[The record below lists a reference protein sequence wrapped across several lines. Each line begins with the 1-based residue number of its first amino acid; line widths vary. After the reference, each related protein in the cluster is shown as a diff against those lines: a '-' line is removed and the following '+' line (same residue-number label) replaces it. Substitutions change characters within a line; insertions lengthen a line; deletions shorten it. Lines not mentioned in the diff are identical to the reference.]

1 MLTPNQTRIGLLGA
15 CLAGALAAAAPSP
28 AATPTAEGLLIVD
41 CLLPG
46 RVQRLGTQSTYVT
59 ARRAAKLTAS
69 ECGIRGGEYTAADRA
84 SLASATRIW
93 LPLARAGDV
102 EAQTNLGEIFEK
114 GMGGAPQPDL
124 AVQWYQLAA
133 DQGGIRAQI
142 NLGAL
147 YERGEGVPRDPA
159 KAAELYRRASGLAA
173 AQVAYVPVEEVA
185 SLRAER
191 DTLARQLETE
201 RAERGRLEA
210 ELEALRNRLSR
221 ERSAVE
227 AGRQALETARKELA
241 ARTEAYDVQARRAAD
256 TSQLDALRRELDAQ
270 RRTVDARD
278 AELRLARAAVAD
290 LEGQTGALQR
300 RLEGAEARRVAEVSA
315 AQADT
320 EAVRAQL
327 AALEDRLRAAETQ
340 QASAKARTT
349 AQASEVERLRR
360 DLSAAAE
367 AARTKRAALEKRVQ
381 AAEAD
386 RAGGQARTAT
396 QAAELDRLR
405 RELAAAQ
412 DAAAARRIELEAQL
426 KARETEL
433 AEGRARQNDLQAAV
447 TRLEG
452 EAKALRDAAARVPAT
467 ARGGGGLE
475 RVSPTDFAFGRY
487 HALIIGNNDYQHLQ
501 DLETAVHDA
510 RSVED
515 VLRRRYGFKTT
526 LLINANRYELLS
538 ALNKL
543 RETLNDGDNLLIYYA
558 GHGELDRVN
567 NRGHWLPVDAE
578 TNSSANWV
586 SSIQITDVLNAMTA
600 KQVLL
605 VADSCYSGVLTRAAI
620 ARLDAGMSDE
630 ERLRWLK
637 AMATKRA
644 RVVLTSGGVQP
655 VLDGGGG
662 DHSVFAKAF
671 LAALEENQGVLESQR
686 LAQAVIQR
694 VTVTDAAASIDQ
706 VPVYAPIRF
715 AGHEA
720 GDFFFV
726 ARN

>member
-1 MLTPNQTRIGLLGA
+1 MI
-15 CLAGALAAAAPSP
+15 GALSLTALAVAGPAP
-28 AATPTAEGLLIVD
+28 AATPAAESLLIVD

-46 RVQRLGTQSTYVT
+46 KVQRLGTQSTYVT
-59 ARRAAKLTAS
+59 ARQAAKLTAS
-69 ECGIRGGEYTAADRA
+69 ECAIRGGEYTAADRA
-84 SLASATRIW
+84 NVASATRIW

-173 AQVAYVPVEEVA
+173 AQVSYVPVEEIA
-185 SLRAER
+185 NLRAER

-210 ELEALRNRLSR
+210 ELEALRGRLSR

-227 AGRQALETARKELA
+227 AGQQALETARRELA
-241 ARTEAYDVQARRAAD
+241 ARTHAYDDQARRASSD
-256 TSQLDALRRELDAQ
+256 TTQLDGLRRELDAQ
-270 RRTVDARD
+270 RRTVEARD

-315 AQADT
+315 AQADAQ
-320 EAVRAQL
+320 AVRAQL
-327 AALEDRLRAAETQ
+327 VALEGRLKAAENER
-340 QASAKARTT
+340 ASGQARTT
-349 AQASEVERLRR
+349 AQESEVERLRR
-360 DLSAAAE
+360 ELAAATATAQSE
-367 AARTKRAALEKRVQ
+367 RAALEKRLQ
-381 AAEAD
+381 AAEAE
-386 RAGGQARTAT
+386 RAGGQARTAA

-405 RELAAAQ
+405 RELASSQ
-412 DAAAARRIELEAQL
+412 GAAASRRSELEAQL
-426 KARETEL
+426 KAREAEL
-433 AEGRARQNDLQAAV
+433 AQGRARQTDLQAAV

-452 EAKALRDAAARVPAT
+452 EAKALRETAAKTPAT
-467 ARGGGGLE
+467 PRGGGGLE
-475 RVSPTDFAFGRY
+475 RVSPVDFAFGRY

-510 RSVED
+510 KSVEE

-526 LLINANRYELLS
+526 LLLNANRYELLS

-578 TNSSANWV
+578 TNSSANWISAV
-586 SSIQITDVLNAMTA
+586 QITDVLNAMTA
-600 KQVLL
+600 KQIFL

-671 LAALEENQGVLESQR
+671 LATLEENRGVLESQR

-694 VTVTDAAASIDQ
+694 VAVTDAAASIDQ

>member
-1 MLTPNQTRIGLLGA
+1 MSTPNRSRAGLWGA
-15 CLAGALAAAAPSP
+15 LLAGAVVFATSAP
-28 AATPTAEGLLIVD
+28 AATPTADGLLIVD

-46 RVQRLGTQSTYVT
+46 KVQRLGTQSTYVT
-59 ARRAAKLTAS
+59 ARRAAKLTAAA
-69 ECGIRGGEYTAADRA
+69 CAARGGEYTAADRA
-84 SLASATRIW
+84 SLASASRIW

-114 GMGGAPQPDL
+114 GLGGTPQPDL

-133 DQGGIRAQI
+133 DQGGVRAQI

-159 KAAELYRRASGLAA
+159 KAAELYRRASGLPA
-173 AQVAYVPVEEVA
+173 AQVTYVPVEEVA
-185 SLRAER
+185 NLRAER
-191 DTLARQLETE
+191 DILARELETE
-201 RAERGRLEA
+201 RAERRRAEA
-210 ELEALRNRLSR
+210 ELEALRGRLTR

-227 AGRQALETARKELA
+227 AGQQALDAARKELA
-241 ARTEAYDVQARRAAD
+241 ARADAYEAQARRAPD
-256 TSQLDALRRELDAQ
+256 TTQLEALRRELDIQ
-270 RRTVDARD
+270 RRTVEARD
-278 AELRLARAAVAD
+278 AELRLARSAVAD

-300 RLEGAEARRVAEVSA
+300 RIETAEARRQTEASA
-315 AQADT
+315 ALTDRDAARRQM
-320 EAVRAQL
+320 
-327 AALEDRLRAAETQ
+327 AALDARL
-340 QASAKARTT
+340 
-349 AQASEVERLRR
+349 
-360 DLSAAAE
+360 
-367 AARTKRAALEKRVQ
+367 Q
-381 AAEAD
+381 AAEAE
-386 RAGGQARTAT
+386 RVGGQARADSLAREIATLRQQAELAKAQSQMSRREADQRLQAREAELAQLTA
-396 QAAELDRLR
+396 QAALLKG
-405 RELAAAQ
+405 Q
-412 DAAAARRIELEAQL
+412 LEGLIAE
-426 KARETEL
+426 KALRETE
-433 AEGRARQNDLQAAV
+433 
-447 TRLEG
+447 
-452 EAKALRDAAARVPAT
+452 AKAIAT
-467 ARGGGGLE
+467 ARGGGGIE
-475 RVSPTDFAFGRY
+475 RVSPTEFAFGRY
-487 HALIIGNNDYQHLQ
+487 HALIVGNNDYQHLQ
-501 DLETAVHDA
+501 DLETAVFDA
-510 RSVED
+510 KSVEE

-526 LLINANRYELLS
+526 LLLNANRYELLS

-543 RETLNDGDNLLIYYA
+543 RETLTDGDNLLIYYA

-578 TNSSANWV
+578 ANSSANWI

-630 ERLRWLK
+630 ERMRWLK

-662 DHSVFAKAF
+662 EHSVFAKAF
-671 LAALEENQGVLESQR
+671 LASLEENNGILESQR
-686 LAQAVIQR
+686 LAQSVIQR
-694 VTVTDAAASIDQ
+694 VTITDAAASIDQ

>member
-1 MLTPNQTRIGLLGA
+1 MS
-15 CLAGALAAAAPSP
+15 LAALVSALPAP
-28 AATPTAEGLLIVD
+28 AATPAAEGLLIVD

-46 RVQRLGTQSTYVT
+46 KVQRLGTQSTYVS

-69 ECGIRGGEYTAADRA
+69 ECGIRGGEYTSAERA
-84 SLASATRIW
+84 SIASATRIW
-93 LPLARAGDV
+93 LPLARAGDI

-133 DQGGIRAQI
+133 DQGGVRAQI

-147 YERGEGVPRDPA
+147 YERGDGVPRDPA

-173 AQVAYVPVEEVA
+173 AQVAYVPVEEIA
-185 SLRAER
+185 TLRAER
-191 DTLARQLETE
+191 DTLAKQLETE

-227 AGRQALETARKELA
+227 AGQQALEMARRDLV
-241 ARTEAYDVQARRAAD
+241 ARAQAYDDQSRRASAD
-256 TSQLDALRRELDAQ
+256 TSRLDGLRRELEAQ

-315 AQADT
+315 AQADAQ
-320 EAVRAQL
+320 AVRTQL
-327 AALEDRLRAAETQ
+327 AALEGRLKAAENERATGQ
-340 QASAKARTT
+340 ARTR
-349 AQASEVERLRR
+349 AQAAEVERL
-360 DLSAAAE
+360 S
-367 AARTKRAALEKRVQ
+367 
-381 AAEAD
+381 
-386 RAGGQARTAT
+386 
-396 QAAELDRLR
+396 
-405 RELAAAQ
+405 RELAASQ
-412 DAAAARRIELEAQL
+412 GAAASRRAELEAQL
-426 KARETEL
+426 KAREAEL
-433 AEGRARQNDLQAAV
+433 AQGRARQTDLQAAV

-452 EAKALRDAAARVPAT
+452 ETRALRETAAKAPLTP
-467 ARGGGGLE
+467 RGGGGVE
-475 RVSPTDFAFGRY
+475 RVSPVDFAFGRY
-487 HALIIGNNDYQHLQ
+487 HALIIGNDDYQHLQ

-510 RSVED
+510 KSVEE

-526 LLINANRYELLS
+526 LLVNANRYELLS

-578 TNSSANWV
+578 TNSSANWISAV
-586 SSIQITDVLNAMTA
+586 QITDVLNAMTA
-600 KQVLL
+600 KQIFL

-671 LAALEENQGVLESQR
+671 LATLEENTGVLESQR

-694 VTVTDAAASIDQ
+694 VAITDAAASIDQ